1 MRARKIRAVCRCG
14 RRRQTING
22 LCRECHKDSAL
33 SGREWAE
40 ALGERVAKLKA
51 TLEAKFEQ
59 ENLEATVG
67 LKPGEPLPP
76 IVGERAILAMMRGE
90 W

>member
-1 MRARKIRAVCRCG
+1 
-14 RRRQTING
+14 
-22 LCRECHKDSAL
+22 
-33 SGREWAE
+33 
-40 ALGERVAKLKA
+40 LKA

>member
-22 LCRECHKDSAL
+22 LCRECNKDSAL
-33 SGREWAE
+33 SEARFAE
-40 ALGERVAKLKA
+40 AKAKM
-51 TLEAKFEQ
+51 EAKFEQ

-76 IVGERAILAMMRGE
+76 ILGERAILAMMRGE